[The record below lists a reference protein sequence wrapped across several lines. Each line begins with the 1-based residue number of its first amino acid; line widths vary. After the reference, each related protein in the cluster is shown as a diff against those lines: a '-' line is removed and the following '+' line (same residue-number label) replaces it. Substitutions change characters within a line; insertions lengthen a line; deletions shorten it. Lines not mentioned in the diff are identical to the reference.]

1 VRVLLLNQ
9 FYPPDVAPTGQ
20 ALHDLARALA
30 GRGHEVHVV
39 CSRAAYGAAP
49 AMSPEAASEDGVA
62 VHRLGG
68 VSSARTGL
76 VGRMADHA
84 SFVARLALASRG
96 LPRPDVIVALATPPY
111 LGLLASLAPSWR
123 GVARVDWIMDVYPD
137 VLAAHGALRR
147 QGTLFR
153 LLESRS
159 RRQLR
164 GAAVVI
170 ALGPFMARVLG
181 ARMDDP
187 ARLFSVPLWSEATV
201 GASAA
206 EAVEAVRRSRGWTAG
221 ELVLLY
227 SGNMGRGHRLAEFL
241 EAAGRLGAPG
251 PRWAFAGGGVRRAEV
266 ESFARARP
274 DARIQLL
281 PYASRAVLRESLS
294 AADVHLASL
303 SAPWQGLIVPS
314 KVQAAFAAARPVIFV
329 GPRDNESA
337 AWIEESGGGWVV
349 AEGDVDGLLAAVRRA
364 GDAAERARRGQ
375 AALAFARDHFDP
387 AGNVGRIVA
396 LIEHAGAEQPPL
408 PRV

>member
-20 ALHDLARALA
+20 ALQDLARALA
-30 GRGHEVHVV
+30 ARGHEVHVI
-39 CSRAAYGAAP
+39 CSRVAYGAPP
-49 AMSPEAASEDGVA
+49 ATSPEAASEDGVA

-76 VGRMADHA
+76 VGRMADYA
-84 SFVARLALASRG
+84 SFTARLALASLG

-123 GVARVDWIMDVYPD
+123 GVARVEWIMDVYPD

-147 QGTLFR
+147 GGALFR

-159 RRQLR
+159 RGQLR
-164 GAAVVI
+164 GAAAVV
-170 ALGPFMARVLG
+170 ALGPFMARVLES
-181 ARMDDP
+181 RMDDR
-187 ARLFSVPLWSEATV
+187 ARLASVPPWGEDPRGS
-201 GASAA
+201 SPP
-206 EAVEAVRRSRGWTAG
+206 EAVAAMRRARGWDPG

-227 SGNMGRGHRLAEFL
+227 SGNMGRGHRLSEFL
-241 EAAGRLGAPG
+241 EAASRLGAAG

-274 DARIQLL
+274 EARVQLL
-281 PYASRAVLRESLS
+281 PYAPRDRLRESLS
-294 AADVHLASL
+294 SADVHLASL

-314 KVQAAFAAARPVIFV
+314 KVQAAFGVGRPVLFV
-329 GPRDNESA
+329 GPRENEVAS
-337 AWIEESGGGWVV
+337 WIEESGGGWIVG
-349 AEGDVDGLLAAVRRA
+349 ELDVRGLLAAVEQS

-375 AALAFARDHFDP
+375 AGLAFARQRFDP
-387 AGNVGRIVA
+387 GRSRERMAAI
-396 LIEHAGAEQPPL
+396 IERAA
-408 PRV
+408 VT